1 MTQVKCTNCEWQ
13 GSEEELIIC
22 KEDGKFGDG
31 YGFWGCPNC
40 KTDAYL
46 ADVEPAPAKHTQGKW
61 HASNLR
67 IFANI
72 NGLDRRVAECYRPA
86 ISGEYDG
93 GECEANARLIAAAP
107 ETAAERDR
115 LREINKDLLEALTL
129 RRMEDGYNASENKEE
144 LLAQIES
151 RCRKHGYK
159 GLESGD
165 GIFLCEFIDTLCDA
179 AIAKATQE

>member
-1 MTQVKCTNCEWQ
+1 MTQEKHTHSPAPWRSAYCGQ
-13 GSEEELIIC
+13 PDI
-22 KEDGKFGDG
+22 K
-31 YGFWGCPNC
+31 
-40 KTDAYL
+40 DANGRVI
-46 ADVEPAPAKHTQGKW
+46 ASVEP
-61 HASNLR
+61 L
-67 IFANI
+67 
-72 NGLDRRVAECYRPA
+72 
-86 ISGEYDG
+86 GETD
-93 GECEANARLIAAAP
+93 EPTHPETEANADLIAAAP

-179 AIAKATQE
+179 AIAKAGAK